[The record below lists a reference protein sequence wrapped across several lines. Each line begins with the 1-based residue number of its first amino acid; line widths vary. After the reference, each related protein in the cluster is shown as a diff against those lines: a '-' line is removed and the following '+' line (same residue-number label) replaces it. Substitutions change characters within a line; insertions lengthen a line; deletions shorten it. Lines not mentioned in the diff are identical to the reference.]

1 MDADAVLSGRLSMG
15 SSPACAREERRSDL
29 LSSTGVGAAV
39 RVRERREER
48 RVAGGW
54 EVGNEV
60 RSVSK
65 KSSPA
70 AVIKVDLECAEEER
84 LGEELDVLLE
94 MKEWLVEEVTG
105 AGVWLASSSVVLRRR
120 LTRVERLG
128 LVAVFG
134 APEGAL
140 VSSS

>member
-1 MDADAVLSGRLSMG
+1 M
-15 SSPACAREERRSDL
+15 
-29 LSSTGVGAAV
+29 
-39 RVRERREER
+39 
-48 RVAGGW
+48 AGGW
-54 EVGNEV
+54 EVGSEV

-94 MKEWLVEEVTG
+94 VNGWVVEEVTG
-105 AGVWLASSSVVLRRR
+105 AGAWLASSSVVLRRR
-120 LTRVERLG
+120 LTRVERPG

-134 APEGAL
+134 APEGTL